1 MREVSSC
8 APPESSAPAPPT
20 DRNAAPEQLRRQ
32 AVADLL
38 AEARC
43 PICHYRLR
51 YHMTC
56 RGPIFVCL
64 CDDKRPM

>member
-8 APPESSAPAPPT
+8 APPEPSAPAPPEP
-20 DRNAAPEQLRRQ
+20 DPSPELLRRQ

-43 PICHYRLR
+43 PVCLRRLVCR
-51 YHMTC
+51 MTC
-56 RGPIFVCL
+56 RGPAFVCL
-64 CDDKRPM
+64 CDDRRGG